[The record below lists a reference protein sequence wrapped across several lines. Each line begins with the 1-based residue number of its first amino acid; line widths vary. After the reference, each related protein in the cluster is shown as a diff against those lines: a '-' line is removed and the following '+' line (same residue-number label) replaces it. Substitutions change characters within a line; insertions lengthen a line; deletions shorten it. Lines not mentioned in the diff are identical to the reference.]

1 MNSIEFE
8 TELALRRQ
16 ELYYHPTIDIIN
28 EGFRPVS
35 GMPADFGVIRG
46 GGYYHFFYIERR
58 LQEGTP
64 FFPGNEIYF
73 GHASTEDFFTWE
85 VHDPVLLI
93 RPGTWEGA
101 HVWAP
106 FVLYY
111 QGRYVMAYTGVSDYL
126 SQDIGLAVSNDLFD
140 WKRLD
145 SNPISPARNR
155 SWAFW
160 RADGIASCRDPHL
173 MAHDNRVWMTYTTNT
188 LQGASCIALISTD
201 DLVTWED
208 HGPILVGPTEGY
220 QVVTSRENPFGQGR
234 PQGQLESSHLL
245 SRNNRWYL
253 FVQAHFAHSPVRN
266 WVYESDR
273 LDAFDLAQGREFWP
287 GAYTVEVVR
296 DRGTEAL
303 LACTGPI
310 RFGVVDWA
318 QEHPAGRSIA
328 TRQELASWRDQDREL
343 G

>member
-16 ELYYHPTIDIIN
+16 ELYQHPTIDIIN
-28 EGFRPVS
+28 QGFRPVS
-35 GMPADFGVIRG
+35 GMPADFCVIQG
-46 GGYYHFFYIERR
+46 GGRYHFFYIERR

-73 GHASTEDFFTWE
+73 GHASTADLATWE

-106 FVLYY
+106 FVLRH
-111 QGRYVMAYTGVSDYL
+111 QGRYVMAYTGVNRCM
-126 SQDIGLAVSNDLFD
+126 SQDIGLAVSDDLFD

-145 SNPISPARNR
+145 RNPLSPAKDRP
-155 SWAFW
+155 WAFW
-160 RADGIASCRDPHL
+160 REDGIASCRDPHL
-173 MAHDNRVWMTYTTNT
+173 LAHDHRVWMTYTANT
-188 LQGASCIALISTD
+188 REGASCVALASSS
-201 DLVTWED
+201 DLVAWED
-208 HGPILVGPTEGY
+208 HGPILQGPTDGY
-220 QVVTSRENPFGQGR
+220 QVVTSRENPFGRGR

-245 SRNNRWYL
+245 SKNGRWYL
-253 FVQAHFAHSPVRN
+253 LVQAHMAWSPVRN
-266 WVYESDR
+266 WIMESAR

-287 GAYTVEVVR
+287 NAYTVEVVR
-296 DRGTEAL
+296 ERGARSL

-310 RFGVVDWA
+310 RFGVVDWS
-318 QEHPAGRSIA
+318 QEQPVGRFID
-328 TRQELASWRDQDREL
+328 TREELASWLD
-343 G
+343 